1 MGISSS
7 VSLDLE
13 FEEITLLPPTVTLPL
28 DITKFISPS
37 WTLGVPSSLLEF
49 HTLSQQLHRQ
59 LSRLPA
65 KNAEIPR
72 DWIQQGT
79 VWSGEVTAI
88 LRDMQRITQQLL
100 RKMPADL
107 RGNVH
112 PVEEYAADIVAAI
125 DQFET
130 IVRPLRRAGP
140 ADAALVEKAL
150 KGIRGIYLF
159 SKR

>member
-7 VSLDLE
+7 VSLE
-13 FEEITLLPPTVTLPL
+13 CEEVTLLPPTVTLPL
-28 DITKFISPS
+28 DITRFTSPD
-37 WTLGVPSSLLEF
+37 WKLGIPPSLLEF
-49 HTLSQQLHRQ
+49 HTLSRQLHQQ

-65 KNAEIPR
+65 NNAEMHP

-79 VWSGEVTAI
+79 VWSQEVTAI
-88 LRDMQRITQQLL
+88 LRNMHSITQALL

-112 PVEEYAADIVAAI
+112 PVEEYAADIATAI
-125 DQFET
+125 DQFDS

-140 ADAALVEKAL
+140 ADTALANRAL
-150 KGIRGIYLF
+150 KSIRGIYLF